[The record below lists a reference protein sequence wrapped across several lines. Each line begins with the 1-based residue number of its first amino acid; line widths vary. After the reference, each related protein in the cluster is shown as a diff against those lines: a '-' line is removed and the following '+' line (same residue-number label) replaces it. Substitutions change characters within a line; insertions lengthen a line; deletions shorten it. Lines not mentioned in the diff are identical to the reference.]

1 MELCCAPRLQAE
13 HHQQLKPVKNQLL
26 LLDGVVCHPQPIL
39 TSVSGSTVENY
50 SGKRKK
56 TITTLFS

>member
-1 MELCCAPRLQAE
+1 MELCCAPRLQAD
-13 HHQQLKPVKNQLL
+13 HHQQQKPVKNQLL
-26 LLDGVVCHPQPIL
+26 LLDGEVCHPQPIL
-39 TSVSGSTVENY
+39 TSIFGSTVENY